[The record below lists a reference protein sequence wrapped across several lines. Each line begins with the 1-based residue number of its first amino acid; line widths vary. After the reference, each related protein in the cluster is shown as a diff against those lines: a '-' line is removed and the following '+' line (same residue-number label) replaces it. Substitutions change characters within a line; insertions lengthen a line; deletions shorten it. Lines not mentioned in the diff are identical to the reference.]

1 MTASITPRERYAGL
15 FVAPLLPMTADL
27 SPDVSRWIAHCK
39 FLLAQGCHGLMP
51 IGSTGEGHSLTVTE
65 RLKLMDALAENGIPM
80 DRMIVG
86 ASALAWPDAVALIS
100 HATKLGARAVA
111 TQAAF
116 YYKGSDQGL
125 YEYFKLL
132 VEKVANPKLRLI
144 IYDWEANLGVKFSTA
159 LLERLFGDFGEHI
172 VGIKDS
178 NGNFEQIAERCRR
191 FPNQAVIAGTDV
203 SQLACLRAGGRGAMS
218 ASGNILYATMLELH
232 RNFANEKGE
241 ACQQAIDAFG
251 GLLRPLGFFA
261 GLKATMAHVSG
272 DPAWRTARPPV
283 ARLSPADQATLE
295 AGLERLGIGRKMAA
309 E

>member
-1 MTASITPRERYAGL
+1 MSATPREHYTGL
-15 FVAPLLPMTADL
+15 FVAPLLPMTQDL
-27 SPDVSRWIAHCK
+27 APDTARWIAHCK

-51 IGSTGEGHSLTVTE
+51 IGSTGEGHSLTVAE
-65 RLKLMDALAENGIPM
+65 RMKLMDALAENGLPM

-86 ASALAWPDAVALIS
+86 ASALAFPDAVTLIA

-125 YEYFKLL
+125 YDYFKLL
-132 VEKVANPKLRLI
+132 IDKVADPKLRII
-144 IYDWEANLGVKFSTA
+144 IYDWEANLGIKFSHT
-159 LLERLFGDFGEHI
+159 LLERLFGDFPQHI

-178 NGNFEQIAERCRR
+178 NGNYEQIADRCRR
-191 FPNQAVIAGTDV
+191 FPDRAVIAGTDV
-203 SQLACLRAGGRGAMS
+203 SQLACLRAGGKGAMS
-218 ASGNILYATMLELH
+218 AAGNILYATMLELH
-232 RNFANEKGE
+232 REFANEKGE
-241 ACQQAIDAFG
+241 ACQKAIDAFG

-261 GLKATMAHVSG
+261 ALKATMAHISG

-283 ARLSPADQATLE
+283 ARLSSADQATLE
-295 AGLERLGIGRKMAA
+295 AGLARMGIGRKMAA

>member
-1 MTASITPRERYAGL
+1 MSTPRERYAGL
-15 FVAPLLPMTADL
+15 FVAPLLPYNADL
-27 SPDVSRWIAHCK
+27 SPDTARWIAHCK

-51 IGSTGEGHSLTVTE
+51 LGSTGEAHSLTVAE

-86 ASALAWPDAVALIS
+86 ASALAWPDAVTLIR

-111 TQAAF
+111 TQPAF

-125 YEYFKLL
+125 YDYFKLL
-132 VEKVANPKLRLI
+132 VEQVADSSLRLI

-159 LLERLFGDFGEHI
+159 LLERLFGDFGANI

-191 FPNQAVIAGTDV
+191 FPDRAVIAGTDV

-232 RNFANEKGE
+232 REFASGKGE
-241 ACQQAIDAFG
+241 ACQKAIDDFG
-251 GLLRPLGFFA
+251 NLLRPLGFFA
-261 GLKATMAHVSG
+261 ALKATMARLSG
-272 DPAWRTARPPV
+272 DDTWRRARPPV
-283 ARLSPADQATLE
+283 AQLSAADSATLE
-295 AGLERLGIGRKMAA
+295 AGLAQLGIGRKLAA

>member
-1 MTASITPRERYAGL
+1 MSVTSRDHYAGL
-15 FVAPLLPMTADL
+15 YVAPLLPMTADL
-27 SPDVSRWIAHCK
+27 MPDTARWIAHCR

-51 IGSTGEGHSLTVTE
+51 LGSTGEAHSHTVAE
-65 RLKLMDALAENGIPM
+65 RLKLMDALVENGIPM

-86 ASALAWPDAVALIS
+86 ASALAYPDAVTLIA

-116 YYKGSDQGL
+116 YYKGTDQGL
-125 YEYFKLL
+125 YDYFKLL
-132 VEKVANPKLRLI
+132 IDKVADPKLRII
-144 IYDWEANLGVKFSTA
+144 IYDWEANLGVKFGNG
-159 LLERLFGDFGEHI
+159 LLERLFGDFPDHI

-178 NGNFEQIAERCRR
+178 NGNFEQIADRCRR
-191 FPNQAVIAGTDV
+191 FPQQAVIAGTDV

-218 ASGNILYATMLELH
+218 ASGNILSAAMLELH
-232 RNFANEKGE
+232 RNFANDKGA

-251 GLLRPLGFFA
+251 NLLRPLGFFA
-261 GLKATMAHVSG
+261 ALKASMAHVSG

-283 ARLSPADQATLE
+283 ARLSAGDQATLE
-295 AGLERLGIGRKMAA
+295 AGLARLGIGRRMAA

>member
-1 MTASITPRERYAGL
+1 MSTTPREHYTGL
-15 FVAPLLPMTADL
+15 FVAPLLPMTEDL
-27 SPDVSRWIAHCK
+27 APDVQRWIAHCK

-51 IGSTGEGHSLTVTE
+51 IGSTGEGHSLTVAE
-65 RLKLMDALAENGIPM
+65 RLKLMDALAENGVPM

-86 ASALAWPDAVALIS
+86 ASALAWPDAVTLIR

-111 TQAAF
+111 TQPAF
-116 YYKGSDQGL
+116 YYKGTDQGL
-125 YEYFKLL
+125 YDYFKLL
-132 VEKVANPKLRLI
+132 VEKVADPKLRLI
-144 IYDWEANLGVKFSTA
+144 IYDWEANLGVKFSTS
-159 LLERLFGDFGEHI
+159 LLERLFGDFGANI

-178 NGNFEQIAERCRR
+178 NGNHEQIADRCRR
-191 FPNQAVIAGTDV
+191 FPDQAVIAGTDV
-203 SQLACLRAGGRGAMS
+203 SQLACLRAGGKGAMS

-232 RNFANEKGE
+232 RNFDNDKGE

-272 DPAWRTARPPV
+272 DPNWRHARPPV
-283 ARLSPADQATLE
+283 APLSPADSAKLE
-295 AGLERLGIGRKMAA
+295 AGLQQLGVVRRMAA